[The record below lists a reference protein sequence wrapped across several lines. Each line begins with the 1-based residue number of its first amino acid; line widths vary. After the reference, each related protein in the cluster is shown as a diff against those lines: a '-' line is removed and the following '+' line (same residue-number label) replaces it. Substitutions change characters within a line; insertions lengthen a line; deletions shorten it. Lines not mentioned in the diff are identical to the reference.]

1 MGNIAQMRQGGQ
13 EAESRERQGQ
23 GCGAAEAGEE
33 VPRTREGSQE
43 SRRDAGR
50 RGGHPRVK

>member
-33 VPRTREGSQE
+33 VPRTREGSYE

-50 RGGHPRVK
+50 RGGHPRVI